1 MNFIKKIFSKNKN
14 NYIDESVLY
23 SNIIYNTKNFIIVLF
38 SYTEPYFYSMIEF
51 ITACSKVELRTI
63 STQIDFETD
72 PEEPDIDKEFVIKP
86 EKILKQRQ
94 YVICSGSINKYVDL
108 YKNLDLGNEILMSL
122 QEEIYEKVNSTGF
135 NGLINDG
142 ILNKSKFKYV
152 DYRTTNYDTTI
163 CIRGINVVNTSILK
177 KRLPNG
183 FSIKDI
189 LYILMAD
196 TSYFIDIN
204 NAFTDS
210 ELQTIIEPII
220 GSKDINKFIYII
232 NTPKYLLDDE
242 YGFIGDIE
250 DETLDDIFKEKYN
263 RFNAIDEVVYM
274 DIDEALSDD
283 IPLDKPR
290 EEDEDETGESM

>member
-1 MNFIKKIFSKNKN
+1 MNFIKKLFSKNKN
-14 NYIDESVLY
+14 NYIDENVLY
-23 SNIIYNTKNFIIVLF
+23 SSIIYNTRKSIIVLF

-72 PEEPDIDKEFVIKP
+72 PEEPDVDKEFVIKP

-94 YVICSGSINKYVDL
+94 YVICSGPINKYVDL
-108 YKNLDLGNEILMSL
+108 YKNLDLGNEILISL
-122 QEEIYEKVNSTGF
+122 QEEIYEKVNSVAFGS
-135 NGLINDG
+135 LINDG
-142 ILNKSKFKYV
+142 ILDKSKFKYI
-152 DYRTTNYDTTI
+152 DYKTTNYDAGI
-163 CIRGINVVNTSILK
+163 SIRGINIVNTSVLK
-177 KRLPNG
+177 RRLPNG
-183 FSIKDI
+183 FSIRDI
-189 LYILMAD
+189 LYILTSD
-196 TSYFIDIN
+196 TSYFMDMIEI
-204 NAFTDS
+204 FTDD
-210 ELQTIIEPII
+210 EILTVVEPII
-220 GSKDINKFIYII
+220 GSKDINKFRYIV

-290 EEDEDETGESM
+290 EEDEDETGESV